1 MKSKSLNTL
10 KNSNIKRLLILL
22 LTNLIL
28 TILVM
33 YIGNNWIIGGIYFSF
48 SIIVTY
54 INHKRFIGTT
64 TFDENYVESLDLLNS
79 LIINISS
86 GCSFYD
92 VIDKNE
98 KLRKLI
104 KEDELK
110 TTQIAEIKEKMLILF
125 PYKFYLLF
133 FDIYDQYI
141 NVGGD
146 FLKMSESLLNLIK
159 VKQFEIIDLKENY
172 TKRMSSF
179 YMLWTFSFLVII
191 IARIVLSNYF
201 ETMSKN
207 LFFLVLL
214 LVSFIMFDISIFIT
228 YLCLLDRKNIK
239 DENYE
244 KV

>member
-1 MKSKSLNTL
+1 
-10 KNSNIKRLLILL
+10 
-22 LTNLIL
+22 
-28 TILVM
+28 
-33 YIGNNWIIGGIYFSF
+33 
-48 SIIVTY
+48 
-54 INHKRFIGTT
+54 KRFIGTT

-110 TTQIAEIKEKMLILF
+110 TTKIAEIKEKMLTLF